1 MLIWSSSLT
10 KNGYIDK
17 YKYFEYG
24 VGFDRKGTFSYPGI
38 EVDRNVIIF
47 GVDMNSSTKID
58 NMEKDISILGKGS
71 TQGLEHTLSAK
82 KCINFTE
89 KDKKFCLSLH
99 YNRVNIYLLMAKKFI
114 NSKLKILRLL
124 QLRYV

>member
-1 MLIWSSSLT
+1 MT

-71 TQGLEHTLSAK
+71 TPGLEHTLSAK